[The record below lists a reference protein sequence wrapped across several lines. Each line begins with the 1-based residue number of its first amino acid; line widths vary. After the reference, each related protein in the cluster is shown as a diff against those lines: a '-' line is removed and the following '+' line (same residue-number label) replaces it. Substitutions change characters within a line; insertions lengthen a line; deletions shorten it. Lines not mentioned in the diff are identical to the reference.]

1 MNDLFDTTGPG
12 RVRVLR
18 NPEAYAGRPGEGPAG
33 KTCGDCRHF
42 MVHQPVRRRY
52 FKCERVWLH
61 EVATRIRASERGP
74 ATDIRKN
81 MPACEYFEEEE

>member
-1 MNDLFDTTGPG
+1 MTQDLFDTPGPG

-33 KTCGDCRHF
+33 KTCGDCRWF
-42 MVHQPVRRRY
+42 VVRFGSARRRY
-52 FKCERVWLH
+52 FKCGRVRWTP
-61 EVATRIRASERGP
+61 AP

-81 MPACEYFEEEE
+81 MPACEKFEERE